1 MKKKN
6 LYKEKIIL
14 TNNNIEEIY
23 QNIPKKTPNRVNI

>member
-23 QNIPKKTPNRVNI
+23 QKISKKTPNRVNI